1 MFKTFIAGILLG
13 VAGAA
18 AALYYV
24 PTVDQVREQSM
35 IVVHPNHGNTETF
48 HINVPTDRIMV
59 GAQGLAEPLPAGL
72 EWPGDLQ
79 FAATRAELFK
89 IRNGKDAVVGVASR
103 IAASDEVSGE
113 IIEWVLHLPARGS
126 VYATMSSEAGAG
138 GVRTGSLRHGT
149 REFSAMAGVL
159 AERWMPAAGDG
170 HREDRGL
177 AGPQAFHGARL
188 VCARGNGR
196 AWPVDRAA
204 HVPDVRGV

>member
-24 PTVDQVREQSM
+24 PAVDQVREQSM
-35 IVVHPNHGNTETF
+35 IVVHPNQGNTETF
-48 HINVPTDRIMV
+48 HINVPSDRIMV
-59 GAQGLAEPLPAGL
+59 GAQGVAEPLPAGL
-72 EWPGDLQ
+72 EWPDNLQ

-126 VYATMSSEAGAG
+126 AYVIMESQPLEG
-138 GVRTGSLRHGT
+138 GYRSGSLATGT
-149 REFSAMAGVL
+149 REFASLTGQVT
-159 AERWMPAAGDG
+159 ERWVEDASNFDDSTLGRIEIITAFVGQMVEDG
-170 HREDRGL
+170 
-177 AGPQAFHGARL
+177 A
-188 VCARGNGR
+188 
-196 AWPVDRAA
+196 
-204 HVPDVRGV
+204 

>member
-24 PTVDQVREQSM
+24 PVVDQVREQSM

-72 EWPGDLQ
+72 EWPTDLQ

-126 VYATMSSEAGAG
+126 AYVIMGPQPREG
-138 GVRTGSLRHGT
+138 GYRSGDLASGT
-149 REFSAMAGVL
+149 REFARLTGRVT
-159 AERWMPAAGDG
+159 ERWVEDATNFDDSTQGRIEIITAFVGRMVEDG
-170 HREDRGL
+170 E
-177 AGPQAFHGARL
+177 
-188 VCARGNGR
+188 
-196 AWPVDRAA
+196 
-204 HVPDVRGV
+204 

>member
-126 VYATMSSEAGAG
+126 AYVIMDPQPQEGGYRAGDLAT
-138 GVRTGSLRHGT
+138 GT
-149 REFSAMAGVL
+149 REFATLTGRVT
-159 AERWMPAAGDG
+159 ERWV
-170 HREDRGL
+170 EDAMNFDSGT
-177 AGPQAFHGARL
+177 Q
-188 VCARGNGR
+188 GR
-196 AWPVDRAA
+196 IEIITRFVGRMMED
-204 HVPDVRGV
+204 DE

>member
-13 VAGAA
+13 IAGAA
-18 AALYYV
+18 AALYYIPV
-24 PTVDQVREQSM
+24 VDQAREQSM

-48 HINVPTDRIMV
+48 HVNVPSDRIMV
-59 GAQGLAEPLPAGL
+59 GAADQAEPLPAEL

-126 VYATMSSEAGAG
+126 AYVIMEPQPQEG
-138 GVRTGSLRHGT
+138 GYRVGDLARGT
-149 REFSAMAGVL
+149 REFSNLTGRVT
-159 AERWMPAAGDG
+159 ERFVEAPTSFDENGSQGRIEIITAFVG
-170 HREDRGL
+170 
-177 AGPQAFHGARL
+177 QA
-188 VCARGNGR
+188 
-196 AWPVDRAA
+196 VD
-204 HVPDVRGV
+204 DL

>member
-24 PTVDQVREQSM
+24 PVVDQVREQSM
-35 IVVHPNHGNTETF
+35 IVVQPNRGNTEIF

-72 EWPGDLQ
+72 EWPNDPQ

-126 VYATMSSEAGAG
+126 AYVIMDPQAREGGYRAGDLAT
-138 GVRTGSLRHGT
+138 GT
-149 REFSAMAGVL
+149 REFARLTGRVT
-159 AERWMPAAGDG
+159 ERWV
-170 HREDRGL
+170 EDATNFDSSTQGRIEIIT
-177 AGPQAFHGARL
+177 AFVGQSLEDAE
-188 VCARGNGR
+188 
-196 AWPVDRAA
+196 
-204 HVPDVRGV
+204 